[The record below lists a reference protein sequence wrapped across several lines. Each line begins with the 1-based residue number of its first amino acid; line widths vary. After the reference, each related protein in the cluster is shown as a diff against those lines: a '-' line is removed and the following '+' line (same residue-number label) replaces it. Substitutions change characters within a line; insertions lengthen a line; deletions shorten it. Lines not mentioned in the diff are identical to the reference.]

1 MSMVAIGL
9 EGILDRPGEASSLAV
24 NPLVWSMIGF
34 AAGIYLFLRGLVLLK
49 RKRFISGVPQST
61 IRGASLGL
69 VEVSGKVEGPY
80 TIIAP
85 LSAKDCYYYRAI
97 AWTGDGRERRKAA
110 DETLSAPLFL
120 NDGTGRLIIAVAG
133 AKTELPC
140 VFSEEYTQSVPDYAN
155 RFLNR
160 HGASGASTTKIE
172 EYAICPGDTLFAM
185 GTLRDAR
192 SVSGERIRF
201 VSCEAAELQ
210 REEAL
215 GGVAPSDATR
225 IVAVETS
232 KNFDLNPP
240 VLLIADEHHP
250 LFLSTQSQRE
260 ILQTLAWR
268 SALYIWGGP
277 ILTLVCFWYLMSALG
292 YLG

>member
-1 MSMVAIGL
+1 MSMAATGL
-9 EGILDRPGEASSLAV
+9 ERLSNPPGEASSIAV

-34 AAGIYLFLRGLVLLK
+34 AAGIYLFFRGLALLK
-49 RKRFISGVPQST
+49 RKRLISGVPQST

-120 NDGTGRLIIAVAG
+120 NDGTGRLMIVPSG

-140 VFSEEYTQSVPDYAN
+140 VFSEEYTHSVPDYAN

-160 HGASGASTTKIE
+160 HGASGAGATKIE
-172 EYAICPGDTLFAM
+172 EYAICSGDTLFAM
-185 GTLRDAR
+185 GTLRDAK
-192 SVSGERIRF
+192 SLPGARF
-201 VSCEAAELQ
+201 VSREAAELQ

-215 GGVAPSDATR
+215 GGTVPSGAART
-225 IVAVETS
+225 VAVEAS
-232 KNFDLNPP
+232 EDFDLHPA
-240 VLLIADEHHP
+240 VLLSADEHES

-260 ILQTLAWR
+260 ILQGLAWR

-277 ILTLVCFWYLMSALG
+277 ILTLICFWYLLSAFG